1 MADLSITPSQVQ
13 PDNTAGAEFS
23 IRDAGEVIDAGEM
36 VYLDGTVNQFKLA
49 DANDTAAAA
58 EVKGLALSSAASGQ
72 PVQVQT
78 KGSPVLGAA
87 ASVARGTIY
96 VLSINPGKL
105 RPAADLG
112 SSERVSV
119 AGVGDV
125 SDKLKLGIFNSE
137 IQTT

>member
-1 MADLSITPSQVQ
+1 MADLVITASEVQ

-23 IRDAGEVIDAGEM
+23 IRDAGEVIGAGEM
-36 VYLDGTVNQFKLA
+36 VFLDGAVNQFKLA
-49 DANDTAAAA
+49 DANGTAAAA
-58 EVKGLALSSAASGQ
+58 AQRGLALSSAASGQ

-78 KGSPVLGAA
+78 KGSPTVGASA
-87 ASVARGTIY
+87 NIVRGTIY
-96 VLSINPGKL
+96 VLSVNPGKL
-105 RPAADLG
+105 RPAEDIG
-112 SSERVSV
+112 SVERVSV